1 VRAAGERS
9 GAAWTLVS
17 AAAAGLAFCALF
29 FSGGFAEAP
38 LVWIG
43 GIALLLAALVAAAAL
58 SGVLPAPRIDAAA
71 GAFLA
76 CLFATAAWAGF
87 STLWSVSP
95 DRTWSYTNRLLVYA
109 AFALL
114 GVLLAA
120 LLPRP
125 GVWVAR
131 GAVVLLALVVGWAL
145 LAKCVPALYPDYGR
159 LARLRSPVGYWNEL
173 ALLCVV
179 ALPLGLWVAAPPG
192 RRAPAR
198 AAGVVF
204 LYAVVTTLLLTYS
217 RVGVVLGCLAAA
229 GWVLLEPDRIESLAA
244 SGLGAAAG
252 VAAFAVALALP
263 GITDDRRP
271 RSVRAHDGWL
281 FALVLLGLGA
291 AVYLAALMLPRVR
304 LDPGRRRRLERIA
317 GLAAVFVA
325 LAALAVSVAFAG
337 RIWSEFT
344 NPVTQQ
350 IQSNPER
357 LGSFNSS
364 NRWTWWQEAWH
375 AFTRHPGGGTGA
387 GTFELTDRRLR
398 RSPLTTEEPHNVP
411 LQFLSELGIVGF
423 LLYLGAP
430 VAVGV
435 AIVRRRAHAIGEER
449 AAVTALAVGVAAFF
463 VHTIVDFDWNF
474 VATCGPVLLV
484 AGALVG
490 RPATRAARA
499 RRPLFAFAT
508 AAFALA
514 AVYSL
519 AAPWLAQ
526 RELASAA
533 TIGRVKR
540 AHAYD
545 PLSTDVLTEWAALE
559 DARGDVLKA
568 EDLYRQAVALEPL
581 SSETWYSLGTFYFD
595 HRSWRA
601 AYRSLSNAWTYDRFG
616 PAGTPCGLLDQA
628 RHKVLGVWPPSCPGG
643 ARPSRR
649 GGSRA

>member
-1 VRAAGERS
+1 MLASAPVRAAGERS

-173 ALLCVV
+173 ALLCVG

-252 VAAFAVALALP
+252 
-263 GITDDRRP
+263 
-271 RSVRAHDGWL
+271 
-281 FALVLLGLGA
+281 GA
-291 AVYLAALMLPRVR
+291 AV
-304 LDPGRRRRLERIA
+304 
-317 GLAAVFVA
+317 
-325 LAALAVSVAFAG
+325 SV
-337 RIWSEFT
+337 
-344 NPVTQQ
+344 
-350 IQSNPER
+350 
-357 LGSFNSS
+357 
-364 NRWTWWQEAWH
+364 
-375 AFTRHPGGGTGA
+375 
-387 GTFELTDRRLR
+387 
-398 RSPLTTEEPHNVP
+398 
-411 LQFLSELGIVGF
+411 
-423 LLYLGAP
+423 
-430 VAVGV
+430 
-435 AIVRRRAHAIGEER
+435 
-449 AAVTALAVGVAAFF
+449 
-463 VHTIVDFDWNF
+463 
-474 VATCGPVLLV
+474 
-484 AGALVG
+484 
-490 RPATRAARA
+490 
-499 RRPLFAFAT
+499 
-508 AAFALA
+508 
-514 AVYSL
+514 
-519 AAPWLAQ
+519 
-526 RELASAA
+526 
-533 TIGRVKR
+533 
-540 AHAYD
+540 
-545 PLSTDVLTEWAALE
+545 
-559 DARGDVLKA
+559 
-568 EDLYRQAVALEPL
+568 
-581 SSETWYSLGTFYFD
+581 
-595 HRSWRA
+595 
-601 AYRSLSNAWTYDRFG
+601 
-616 PAGTPCGLLDQA
+616 
-628 RHKVLGVWPPSCPGG
+628 
-643 ARPSRR
+643 
-649 GGSRA
+649 